1 MNSGLDFSLTF
12 RRTLRYIEW
21 LLVATFVLS
30 YGSDILSSSSPIVF
44 WRTVACLS
52 GFVGL
57 SWTLPVQRPAWQQQI
72 YLLFGILLSLLIR
85 SPEASSWDF
94 FVYFYVAKSCFLL
107 DRRSLIAFIIGVMV
121 LNVSLFYW
129 NFPSAFQIG
138 LTHMMNLSFSQRLWW
153 QFTLQYAVGSFTI
166 LAFVVYLS
174 RAIITEQRLRHRAEG
189 LMQQVE
195 TLAATLER
203 TRIARDI
210 HDSLG
215 HLLTDLNARL
225 AVAQALRDRDPI
237 EASQAVDMAKL
248 LASQSITEVKR
259 SLRLIRRSDFDLN
272 QALTTLMEQLRNHDL
287 SVQWDI
293 NLPSLPLSSS
303 HHLYCIV
310 REGLINIQKHSHA
323 SEVHLRSWFTDC
335 ELFLE
340 LEDNGQGF
348 DSACS
353 RDGFGLKGMKERVQ
367 ILNGKLMINSTLG
380 SGTHIQVSFLY
391 DSPADC

>member
-12 RRTLRYIEW
+12 RSNLRYMEW
-21 LLVATFVLS
+21 LLIATFVLIF
-30 YGSDILSSSSPIVF
+30 GSNILSGGSPIVF

-52 GFVGL
+52 GFIGL
-57 SWTLPVQRPAWQQQI
+57 SWTLPTQHPAWQQRI
-72 YLLFGILLSLLIR
+72 YLLLGILLSFLMFQ
-85 SPEASSWDF
+85 SPEASWDF

-121 LNVSLFYW
+121 LNVSRYYW
-129 NFPSAFQIG
+129 NFPSAFQIA
-138 LTHMMNLSFSQRLWW
+138 LTRMMNLPFSQGIWW
-153 QFTLQYAVGSFTI
+153 KYTLEYAVASFAI
-166 LAFVVYLS
+166 VVFVAYLS
-174 RAIITEQRLRHRAEG
+174 RTVITEQRLRHRAEE

-195 TLAATLER
+195 TLASDLER

-215 HLLTDLNARL
+215 HLLTNLNSRL

-248 LASQSITEVKR
+248 LASQSIMEVKR

-272 QALTTLMEQLRNHDL
+272 QALTTLMEQLRNQGL

-310 REGLINIQKHSHA
+310 REGSINIQKHSHA

-348 DSACS
+348 DLACS
-353 RDGFGLKGMKERVQ
+353 HNGFGLKGMKERVQ
-367 ILNGKLMINSTLG
+367 ILNGKLMIDSTLG
-380 SGTHIQVSFLY
+380 SGTHIQISFLI
-391 DSPADC
+391 

>member
-1 MNSGLDFSLTF
+1 MNSGLDFSPTF
-12 RRTLRYIEW
+12 RRNLRYMEW
-21 LLVATFVLS
+21 LLIVTFVLVF
-30 YGSDILSSSSPIVF
+30 GSDVLSSGSPIVF

-52 GFVGL
+52 GFIGL
-57 SWTLPVQRPAWQQQI
+57 SWTLPTQHPAWQQRI
-72 YLLFGILLSLLIR
+72 YLLLGILLSFLMFQ
-85 SPEASSWDF
+85 SPEASWDF

-121 LNVSLFYW
+121 LNVSRYYW
-129 NFPSAFQIG
+129 NFPSAFQIA
-138 LTHMMNLSFSQRLWW
+138 LTRMMNLPFSQGIWW
-153 QFTLQYAVGSFTI
+153 KYTLQYAVASFTI
-166 LAFVVYLS
+166 VVFVAYLS
-174 RAIITEQRLRHRAEG
+174 RTVITEQRSRHRAEE

-215 HLLTDLNARL
+215 NLLTDLNSRL

-237 EASQAVDMAKL
+237 EAFQAVDMAKL
-248 LASQSITEVKR
+248 LASQSIMEVKR

-272 QALTTLMEQLRNHDL
+272 QALTTLMEQLRNQGL
-287 SVQWDI
+287 SVHWDI
-293 NLPSLPLSSS
+293 NLPSLPLSNS

-310 REGLINIQKHSHA
+310 REGLINIQKHSRA
-323 SEVHLRSWFTDC
+323 SEVRLRSWFTGC

-340 LEDNGQGF
+340 LEDNGRGF

-353 RDGFGLKGMKERVQ
+353 HDGFGLKGMKERVQ
-367 ILNGKLMINSTLG
+367 ILNGKLTIDSTLG
-380 SGTHIQVSFLY
+380 SGTHIQISFLI
-391 DSPADC
+391 